1 MTGSGAVGLEGSPVM
16 RGLGPSGV
24 SLPQQPRP
32 TAAWVW
38 LQAGKGAR
46 LGKVRIRQGGEGTEA
61 EEGTSLG
68 PRSWRPAR
76 SGRVGGWGGTAAI
89 GGNSWRVRSG
99 GSAQEGWG
107 LPPAQGSPGTRQAAT
122 GGPLATKAYSS
133 EFKKVLKPVQLSFVR
148 CSGMFPLWRLLEIPG

>member
-76 SGRVGGWGGTAAI
+76 SGRVGGWGGDCCD
-89 GGNSWRVRSG
+89 WRRQLAGEV
-99 GSAQEGWG
+99 WG
-107 LPPAQGSPGTRQAAT
+107 LSPGGVGAAPGPGESRDQAGCHRRAA
-122 GGPLATKAYSS
+122 GNKGL
-133 EFKKVLKPVQLSFVR
+133 FFGV
-148 CSGMFPLWRLLEIPG
+148 